1 MISRRPFP
9 FLLSAAALSFCSFC
23 SPSAHAKTDPQ
34 TALAAIYAARDTAFR
49 NKDVTGALAGYSAS
63 VLIYDAAGNPSN
75 GTAGPREDLTKLF
88 NSGIP
93 WSGPK
98 TTLDE
103 FAADK
108 TGKDA
113 TVKAVR
119 RLTVTSKVAGLGV
132 SQTTTVEEAVR
143 DHWVSGAGGWRI
155 TQERRLTPATLYT
168 LCSDAAAAP
177 TSNKVVGKWAGYVPS
192 ATGVQA
198 LMTMRFR
205 ENGLE
210 AETLVSP
217 RQKISRE
224 STYTADNGVLT
235 ETMTRG
241 IENGQVLHIDGDV
254 KTIHY
259 RFDGDMLLLTLPNTT
274 SALRFTRQPD

>member
-1 MISRRPFP
+1 MILRRRFSL
-9 FLLSAAALSFCSFC
+9 FASSAILSFCVA
-23 SPSAHAKTDPQ
+23 PQAHAKPDPQ
-34 TALAAIYAARDTAFR
+34 TALAAIYAARDAAFR
-49 NKDVTGALAGYSAS
+49 SKDVAGALAGYSPN
-63 VLIYDAAGNPSN
+63 VLIYDADGNPST

-88 NSGIP
+88 GSGIP
-93 WSGPK
+93 WSSPL

-103 FAADK
+103 FTADK
-108 TGKDA
+108 TGKEA

-119 RLTVTSKVAGLGV
+119 RLTITSKVAGLGV
-132 SQTTTVEEAVR
+132 SQTATVEEAVR
-143 DHWVSGAGGWRI
+143 DHWVSGAGGWHI
-155 TQERRLTPATLYT
+155 TQERRLSPATLYT

-177 TSNKVVGKWAGYVPS
+177 TSNKIVGKWAGYVPS
-192 ATGVQA
+192 DTGVQA
-198 LMTMRFR
+198 LLTIRFR

-210 AETLVSP
+210 AETQVSP

-254 KTIHY
+254 KTIRY
-259 RFDGDMLLLTLPNTT
+259 RFDNGLLLLTLPNMT
-274 SALRFTRQPD
+274 SELRFTRQPD

>member
-1 MISRRPFP
+1 MIWRHPLSLS
-9 FLLSAAALSFCSFC
+9 LLSSLSFCC
-23 SPSAHAKTDPQ
+23 LASAHAKADPQ

-49 NKDVTGALAGYSAS
+49 NKDVVGALAGYSAS
-63 VLIYDAAGNPSN
+63 VLIYDATGNPSN

-93 WSGPK
+93 WSTPK

-103 FAADK
+103 FSADK
-108 TGKDA
+108 TGKEA
-113 TVKAVR
+113 TIKAVR
-119 RLTVTSKVAGLGV
+119 HLTVTSKVVGLGV
-132 SQTTTVEEAVR
+132 SQTTIVEEAVR

-168 LCSDAAAAP
+168 LCSDAAAVP

-217 RQKISRE
+217 RQNISRE
-224 STYTADNGVLT
+224 SAYTADNGVLT

-254 KTIHY
+254 KTIRY
-259 RFDGDMLLLTLPNTT
+259 RFDNGMLLLTLPNTT
-274 SALRFTRQPD
+274 SELRFTRQPD

>member
-1 MISRRPFP
+1 MISRRPFSLLFP
-9 FLLSAAALSFCSFC
+9 VSLLSFFCLIQ
-23 SPSAHAKTDPQ
+23 ARAKPDPQ
-34 TALAAIYAARDTAFR
+34 TSLAAIYAARDAAFR
-49 NKDVTGALAGYSAS
+49 SKDVAGALAGYSPN
-63 VLIYDAAGNPSN
+63 VLIYDAEGNPSN

-88 NSGIP
+88 GSGIA
-93 WSGPK
+93 WSAPT

-103 FAADK
+103 FSTDK
-108 TGKDA
+108 TGKEA

-132 SQTTTVEEAVR
+132 SQTATVEEAVR

-155 TQERRLTPATLYT
+155 TQERRLTPTTLYT

-177 TSNKVVGKWAGYVPS
+177 TASKIVGKWAGYVPS
-192 ATGVQA
+192 ETGVQA

-217 RQKISRE
+217 RQNISRE

-254 KTIHY
+254 KTIRY
-259 RFDGDMLLLTLPNTT
+259 RFDGDLLLLTLPNTT
-274 SALRFTRQPD
+274 TALRFSRQPD

>member
-1 MISRRPFP
+1 MYS
-9 FLLSAAALSFCSFC
+9 
-23 SPSAHAKTDPQ
+23 
-34 TALAAIYAARDTAFR
+34 
-49 NKDVTGALAGYSAS
+49 VAGYSAN
-63 VLIYDAAGNPSN
+63 VLIYDAEGNPAS

-88 NSGIP
+88 GSGIP
-93 WSGPK
+93 WSSPL
-98 TTLDE
+98 TTLEE
-103 FAADK
+103 FTTDK
-108 TGKDA
+108 TGKEA

-132 SQTTTVEEAVR
+132 SQKTTVEEAVR

-177 TSNKVVGKWAGYVPS
+177 TSNKIVGKWAGYVPS
-192 ATGVQA
+192 DTGVQA
-198 LMTMRFR
+198 LLTIRFR

-210 AETLVSP
+210 AETQVSP

-224 STYTADNGVLT
+224 STYVADNGVLT

-254 KTIHY
+254 KTIRY
-259 RFDGDMLLLTLPNTT
+259 RFDGDALLLTLPNTT
-274 SALRFTRQPD
+274 SELRFTHQPD